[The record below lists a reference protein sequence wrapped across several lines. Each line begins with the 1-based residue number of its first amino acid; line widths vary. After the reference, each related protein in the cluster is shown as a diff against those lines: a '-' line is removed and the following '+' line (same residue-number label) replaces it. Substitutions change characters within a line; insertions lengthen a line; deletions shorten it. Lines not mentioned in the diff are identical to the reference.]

1 MNTQAEDPDGR
12 RPETLLAYEYSA
24 YCCFWY
30 GVVNGRTLAAY
41 DDVTL
46 AALAASRPNASYLE
60 RQPPLESTGATQGG
74 SKRPAA

>member
-12 RPETLLAYEYSA
+12 RPKTLLAYEYSA

-41 DDVTL
+41 NVTL
-46 AALAASRPNASYLE
+46 AALAASRPNATYLE
-60 RQPPLESTGATQGG
+60 PQPPLVSPGATQGG